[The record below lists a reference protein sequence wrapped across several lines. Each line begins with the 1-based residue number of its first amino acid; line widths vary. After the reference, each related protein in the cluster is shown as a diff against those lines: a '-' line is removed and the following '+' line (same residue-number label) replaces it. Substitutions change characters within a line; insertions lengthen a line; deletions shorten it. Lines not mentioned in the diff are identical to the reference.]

1 LRENK
6 INFAAKSNYK
16 IVLKTLSKIALLLVL
31 ILISSCATTSKITAL
46 KPEPDDAS
54 PLVYENT
61 PSYINIPIA
70 IKLQDIEN
78 QTNKFMTGLIFED
91 NTIEDDDI
99 EIKIWKLAPISIK
112 NTDGKITTVLP
123 LKTTV
128 KYRIGTD
135 KLGISLY
142 TIREF
147 NLNGNITLVSDVT
160 LSNWKL
166 NTKTEFKSLDWNESP
181 TTEVMGKSIPITYL
195 INPTIKLFKSKIERT
210 IDDAIEKSM
219 DFKPNVLDALEKICT
234 PMQMNEAFESWLRIV
249 PIELYATDAKF
260 KKETL
265 TLEMGLKCNMETL
278 IGQKP
283 VTKFDRTKIV
293 LKSVAQMPDKIS
305 ANIVAVSSYQDASKV
320 ITKNFAGQEYGNG
333 SKKVTVQNV
342 SIWHKNGKMVI
353 ALEMLG
359 SINGTVYLTGFP
371 QYNETTKEIYF
382 DQLDYVLDT
391 KSKLLKTA
399 NWLAQGMILRK
410 IQESCR
416 YSIQPNLEEGKQ
428 SMMNYL
434 KNYSPMPGV
443 FVNGKIDS
451 IQFQKIQL
459 TNKAIIAFIKV
470 NGNVKVAVDG
480 IK

>member
-1 LRENK
+1 
-6 INFAAKSNYK
+6 
-16 IVLKTLSKIALLLVL
+16 
-31 ILISSCATTSKITAL
+31 
-46 KPEPDDAS
+46 
-54 PLVYENT
+54 
-61 PSYINIPIA
+61 
-70 IKLQDIEN
+70 
-78 QTNKFMTGLIFED
+78 
-91 NTIEDDDI
+91 
-99 EIKIWKLAPISIK
+99 
-112 NTDGKITTVLP
+112 
-123 LKTTV
+123 
-128 KYRIGTD
+128 
-135 KLGISLY
+135 
-142 TIREF
+142 
-147 NLNGNITLVSDVT
+147 
-160 LSNWKL
+160 L

-181 TTEVMGKSIPITYL
+181 TAVVMGKSIPITYL
-195 INPTIKLFKSKIERT
+195 INPTVKLFKSKIERT

-234 PMQMNEAFESWLRIV
+234 PFQMNEAFESWLRIV

-260 KKETL
+260 KKEII

-283 VTKFDRTKIV
+283 VSKFDRNKIV
-293 LKSVAQMPDKIS
+293 LKSVTQMPDKIS
-305 ANIVAVSSYQDASKV
+305 ANIVAVSSYQDASK
-320 ITKNFAGQEYGNG
+320 IISKNFAGQEYGNG

-399 NWLAQGMILRK
+399 NWLAQGMVLRK

-443 FVNGKIDS
+443 FVNGKIDDV
-451 IQFQKIQL
+451 QFQKIQL

>member
-1 LRENK
+1 
-6 INFAAKSNYK
+6 
-16 IVLKTLSKIALLLVL
+16 V
-31 ILISSCATTSKITAL
+31 
-46 KPEPDDAS
+46 
-54 PLVYENT
+54 
-61 PSYINIPIA
+61 
-70 IKLQDIEN
+70 
-78 QTNKFMTGLIFED
+78 
-91 NTIEDDDI
+91 
-99 EIKIWKLAPISIK
+99 
-112 NTDGKITTVLP
+112 
-123 LKTTV
+123 
-128 KYRIGTD
+128 
-135 KLGISLY
+135 
-142 TIREF
+142 
-147 NLNGNITLVSDVT
+147 
-160 LSNWKL
+160 
-166 NTKTEFKSLDWNESP
+166 
-181 TTEVMGKSIPITYL
+181 
-195 INPTIKLFKSKIERT
+195 KLFKSKIERT
-210 IDDAIEKSM
+210 IDAAIEKSM

-234 PMQMNEAFESWLRIV
+234 PFQMNEAFESWLRIV

-260 KKETL
+260 KKEII

-283 VTKFDRTKIV
+283 VSKFDRNKIV
-293 LKSVAQMPDKIS
+293 LKSVTEMPDKIS
-305 ANIVAVSSYQDASKV
+305 ANIVAVSSYQDASK
-320 ITKNFAGQEYGNG
+320 IISKNFAGQEYGNG

-399 NWLAQGMILRK
+399 NWLAQGMVLRK

-443 FVNGKIDS
+443 FVNGKIDDV
-451 IQFQKIQL
+451 QFQKIQL

>member
-1 LRENK
+1 M
-6 INFAAKSNYK
+6 
-16 IVLKTLSKIALLLVL
+16 KTLSKITFLLVL
-31 ILISSCATTSKITAL
+31 ILFSSCATTSKITAL

-61 PSYINIPIA
+61 PSFINIPIA
-70 IKLQDIEN
+70 IKLKDVEN
-78 QTNKFMTGLIFED
+78 QTNKFMTGLIFD
-91 NTIEDDDI
+91 DSKIEDDNV
-99 EIKIWKLAPISIK
+99 EMKIWKLAPISIE
-112 NTDGKITTVLP
+112 NLNGKIKTVLP
-123 LKTTV
+123 LKAAI

-135 KLGISLY
+135 KLGIALY
-142 TIREF
+142 SKQEF
-147 NLNGNITLVSDVT
+147 NLNGNITLMSDVN

-181 TTEVMGKSIPITYL
+181 TAVVMGKSIPITFL
-195 INPTIKLFKSKIERT
+195 INPTVKLFKSKIERT
-210 IDDAIEKSM
+210 IDEAIEKSM
-219 DFKPNVLDALEKICT
+219 DLKPNVLDALEKICT
-234 PMQMNEAFESWLRIV
+234 PFQMNEVFESWLRIV

-260 KKETL
+260 KKEIL

-283 VTKFDRTKIV
+283 VSKFDRNKIV
-293 LKSVAQMPDKIS
+293 LKSVTEMPDKIL
-305 ANIVAVSSYQDASKV
+305 ANIVAVSSYQDASKI

-359 SINGTVYLTGFP
+359 SINGTVYLNGFP

-399 NWLAQGMILRK
+399 NWLAQGMVLRK

-443 FVNGKIDS
+443 FVNGKIDD

-480 IK
+480 LK

>member
-1 LRENK
+1 M
-6 INFAAKSNYK
+6 
-16 IVLKTLSKIALLLVL
+16 KTLSKITFLLVL
-31 ILISSCATTSKITAL
+31 TLFSSCATTSKITAL

-61 PSYINIPIA
+61 PSFINIPIA
-70 IKLQDIEN
+70 IKLKDIEN

-91 NTIEDDDI
+91 NKIEDDDI
-99 EIKIWKLAPISIK
+99 EMKIWKLAPISIE
-112 NTDGKITTVLP
+112 NLNGKIKTVLP
-123 LKTTV
+123 LKAAI

-135 KLGISLY
+135 KLGIALY
-142 TIREF
+142 STQEF
-147 NLNGNITLVSDVT
+147 NLNGNITLMSDVN

-181 TTEVMGKSIPITYL
+181 TVIVMGKSIPITYL
-195 INPTIKLFKSKIERT
+195 INPTVKLFKSKIERT
-210 IDDAIEKSM
+210 IYVAIEKSM

-234 PMQMNEAFESWLRIV
+234 PFQMNEAFESWLRIV

-260 KKETL
+260 KKETI

-283 VTKFDRTKIV
+283 VSKFDRNKIV
-293 LKSVAQMPDKIS
+293 LKSVTEMPDKIS
-305 ANIVAVSSYQDASKV
+305 ANIVAVSSYQDASK
-320 ITKNFAGQEYGNG
+320 IISKNFAGQEYGNG

-399 NWLAQGMILRK
+399 NWLAQGMVLRK

-443 FVNGKIDS
+443 FVNGKIDD

-480 IK
+480 LK